1 MAGILTRNAYF
12 LRYVYLGS
20 ELRVHIS
27 SSTTPQQDP
36 PPPSFSLMKNGE
48 VDVDDDEDDQEQQEK
63 QQPRSLSDQNLSQQQ
78 QQQQRQHDHHA
89 EQQLEQLNKSSDA
102 IADQADSKE
111 GSKDAGSWST
121 HATSVLLDVFREK
134 RLAINGRN
142 FRGEEWE
149 ELASSVNE
157 RCYAI
162 TPPNSSNLTTIA
174 TASNSSKEL
183 WKNAKQCSYKMSNLK
198 RKYKSEKEMIQLT
211 GSLSSSSGWQWF
223 SKMEA
228 IFGSDPKY
236 ATFSSGISSGSE
248 LALHASKGDLIVDA
262 VAGATDEEIFG
273 ANNKVV
279 VINSTDKR
287 ILRNNSFDPGVLLP
301 PSKSA
306 STNNLDGSS
315 PSTDPRRET
324 AAESSPRE
332 FYTTTSKHS
341 HSKKKLCVINSG
353 QIPAAG
359 DPESS
364 EFGAR
369 RDLLDLKS
377 RIDAADMELVYLKQL
392 CESKEKELKDAMQ
405 VYEDKNKYRNELVRS
420 LWRVF
425 TRKRYRRCG
434 GDNTISHRLGG
445 RSAHDLMNESLS
457 RKEKKSSSGDQK
469 RKKQRAVLAGSNRA
483 ELRLLWV
490 YDFRDEHKTKG
501 PPLITKDRHS
511 DLQFL
516 HLNVQHTSFLMI
528 LRESF

>member
-1 MAGILTRNAYF
+1 MEAFVEDDDPMDYF
-12 LRYVYLGS
+12 QQHDHHHHQQQQPDHPKN

-211 GSLSSSSGWQWF
+211 GSHSSGSGWQWF

-236 ATFSSGISSGSE
+236 TTFSSGISSGSE

-359 DPESS
+359 VGGSPAAAAAAGGSMEGSFPASFSDSIKLLLMQQKEAINLLRELSYNRPPSS
-364 EFGAR
+364 QQRHARAFFFWIFGR
-369 RDLLDLKS
+369 TFS
-377 RIDAADMELVYLKQL
+377 Y
-392 CESKEKELKDAMQ
+392 EKELKDAMQ
-405 VYEDKNKYRNELVRS
+405 VYEDKNKYRNELVRKLMEGVYEKEIS
-420 LWRVF
+420 
-425 TRKRYRRCG
+425 KMRR
-434 GDNTISHRLGG
+434 RQ
-445 RSAHDLMNESLS
+445 HDL
-457 RKEKKSSSGDQK
+457 
-469 RKKQRAVLAGSNRA
+469 
-483 ELRLLWV
+483 
-490 YDFRDEHKTKG
+490 
-501 PPLITKDRHS
+501 P
-511 DLQFL
+511 
-516 HLNVQHTSFLMI
+516 
-528 LRESF
+528 

>member
-1 MAGILTRNAYF
+1 MEAFVEDDDPMDYF
-12 LRYVYLGS
+12 QQHDHHHHQQQQPDHPKN

-211 GSLSSSSGWQWF
+211 GSHSSGSGWQWF

-236 ATFSSGISSGSE
+236 TTFSSGISSGSE

-359 DPESS
+359 VGGSPAAAAAAGGSMEGSFPASFSDSIKLLLMQQKEAINLLRELSYNRPPSSQQRHDPESS

-405 VYEDKNKYRNELVRS
+405 VYEDKNKYRNELVRKLMEGVYEKEIS
-420 LWRVF
+420 
-425 TRKRYRRCG
+425 KMRR
-434 GDNTISHRLGG
+434 RQ
-445 RSAHDLMNESLS
+445 HDL
-457 RKEKKSSSGDQK
+457 
-469 RKKQRAVLAGSNRA
+469 
-483 ELRLLWV
+483 
-490 YDFRDEHKTKG
+490 
-501 PPLITKDRHS
+501 P
-511 DLQFL
+511 
-516 HLNVQHTSFLMI
+516 
-528 LRESF
+528 